1 MLKRYSNNT
10 EWPITDFYLISE
22 GFYMKHQKEW
32 RACDRCG
39 AEIEKGILCGNLI
52 TQNSTF
58 NTVYDLCPKCME
70 DFEEF
75 MRNDS

>member
-1 MLKRYSNNT
+1 
-10 EWPITDFYLISE
+10 
-22 GFYMKHQKEW
+22 MKHQKEW

-39 AEIEKGILCGNLI
+39 AEIEKGKLCVNLI

-58 NTVYDLCPKCME
+58 NTVYDLCNKCME

-75 MRNDS
+75 MRNDR